1 MGDDTVQWVDRQAA
15 LLGDSL
21 AVETR
26 TTPRQSS
33 TSTAAGHGFTH
44 EDPGWT
50 TIREEVAAGQVD
62 AEAGKGKKRS
72 ECFSSG
78 ISESYGSVS
87 STRATSALP
96 KEPTSD
102 FSSVSVRSS
111 VTVGV

>member
-1 MGDDTVQWVDRQAA
+1 M
-15 LLGDSL
+15 
-21 AVETR
+21 AVEIR

-44 EDPGWT
+44 KDPGWT
-50 TIREEVAAGQVD
+50 TIREGVAAGHVD

-78 ISESYGSVS
+78 ISASYSSVFS
-87 STRATSALP
+87 ARATSAFP
-96 KEPTSD
+96 KELTSD
-102 FSSVSVRSS
+102 FWSVSVRSS